1 MRYERSECRL
11 KNKDFAQLSRDC
23 FARVE
28 THCGILKE
36 ILCQKG
42 KCPFY
47 KSKKQYDEEQ
57 LIYPNQNDI
66 SKRRFRYG
74 R

>member
-1 MRYERSECRL
+1 MRHEKSESSR
-11 KNKDFAQLSRDC
+11 KNKDVAQLSCDC

-28 THCGILKE
+28 NHCGVLKE
-36 ILCQKG
+36 MLCKKG
-42 KCPFY
+42 KCSFY
-47 KSKKQYDEEQ
+47 KSKEQYAEEQ